1 MKQICTETV
10 FSNALVNKTVRLSLI
25 SRKTNAYAGVAC
37 NYMNGSDLE
46 LVRVKQVIIVTHIV
60 FDQESNLEKYFSMLT
75 FCLWDLLFT
84 GRNLRTQKIKVY
96 DQLQ

>member
-10 FSNALVNKTVRLSLI
+10 YSNALVNKTVRLSLI

-46 LVRVKQVIIVTHIV
+46 LVRVKQVIIVTHIEGISKNV
-60 FDQESNLEKYFSMLT
+60 DYR
-75 FCLWDLLFT
+75 LLN
-84 GRNLRTQKIKVY
+84 GLG
-96 DQLQ
+96 